1 MSFSSLLHL
10 LFHLLIL
17 SPSSLSSPPRRKETL
32 NYQQISH
39 KPVDKPQS
47 IGGIIPSSS
56 ERPRKQ
62 NNEREILQNIKM
74 SELLQGVFLTGV
86 LNLKLSVRKLSWP
99 YTQCFLLHIA
109 AEPFNGSADIA
120 AAASTAAVTAFL
132 EHIITEAVYGQESFR
147 TLWVYGQESFRTLTV
162 YGQESFRTLQCT
174 IKRVCDGT
182 LSVRLSTPLNL
193 SPIQTSYLKVC
204 LLWGPEIY
212 IQGRDHWIERPMC
225 CRPWLAFE
233 SNWSLARTVDGVK
246 RAPPLWFI

>member
-10 LFHLLIL
+10 LLHLLIL
-17 SPSSLSSPPRRKETL
+17 SPSSLSSPPRREETL

-147 TLWVYGQESFRTLTV
+147 TLWVYGQESFRTL
-162 YGQESFRTLQCT
+162 QCT
-174 IKRVCDGT
+174 IKRSLV
-182 LSVRLSTPLNL
+182 S
-193 SPIQTSYLKVC
+193 IKC
-204 LLWGPEIY
+204 LRKCGFVEKFHWKEPNWLLESIY
-212 IQGRDHWIERPMC
+212 DDNDVD
-225 CRPWLAFE
+225 E
-233 SNWSLARTVDGVK
+233 SKFDSK
-246 RAPPLWFI
+246 

>member
-10 LFHLLIL
+10 LLHLLIL
-17 SPSSLSSPPRRKETL
+17 SPSSLSSPPRREETL

-147 TLWVYGQESFRTLTV
+147 TLL
-162 YGQESFRTLQCT
+162 CT
-174 IKRVCDGT
+174 IKRSLYSKPRV
-182 LSVRLSTPLNL
+182 
-193 SPIQTSYLKVC
+193 
-204 LLWGPEIY
+204 
-212 IQGRDHWIERPMC
+212 
-225 CRPWLAFE
+225 WLGETFPHVHPA
-233 SNWSLARTVDGVK
+233 VDK
-246 RAPPLWFI
+246 Q

>member
-147 TLWVYGQESFRTLTV
+147 TL
-162 YGQESFRTLQCT
+162 QCT
-174 IKRVCDGT
+174 IKHS
-182 LSVRLSTPLNL
+182 LFFKASWFFWRL
-193 SPIQTSYLKVC
+193 YWC
-204 LLWGPEIY
+204 
-212 IQGRDHWIERPMC
+212 ER
-225 CRPWLAFE
+225 
-233 SNWSLARTVDGVK
+233 K
-246 RAPPLWFI
+246 

>member
-10 LFHLLIL
+10 LLHLLIL
-17 SPSSLSSPPRRKETL
+17 SPSSLSSPPRREETL

-147 TLWVYGQESFRTLTV
+147 TL
-162 YGQESFRTLQCT
+162 QCT
-174 IKRVCDGT
+174 IKRSLYQKDHHIMSISAANGKNQLLQIIIFHIISKGNYFHT
-182 LSVRLSTPLNL
+182 LRLSLTQL
-193 SPIQTSYLKVC
+193 
-204 LLWGPEIY
+204 
-212 IQGRDHWIERPMC
+212 HWNFARC
-225 CRPWLAFE
+225 QVLAVYE
-233 SNWSLARTVDGVK
+233 SFA
-246 RAPPLWFI
+246 

>member
-10 LFHLLIL
+10 LLHLLIL
-17 SPSSLSSPPRRKETL
+17 SPSSLSSPPRREETL

-132 EHIITEAVYGQESFR
+132 EHIIIEAVYGQESFR
-147 TLWVYGQESFRTLTV
+147 TQCVYGQESFRTQCV
-162 YGQESFRTLQCT
+162 YGQESFRTQLCT
-174 IKRVCDGT
+174 IKRSLYENGSALFGCFR
-182 LSVRLSTPLNL
+182 SSFY
-193 SPIQTSYLKVC
+193 YL
-204 LLWGPEIY
+204 Y
-212 IQGRDHWIERPMC
+212 
-225 CRPWLAFE
+225 
-233 SNWSLARTVDGVK
+233 
-246 RAPPLWFI
+246 

>member
-47 IGGIIPSSS
+47 IGEIIPSSS

-62 NNEREILQNIKM
+62 NNERETLQNIEM

-99 YTQCFLLHIA
+99 YIQCFLLHIA
-109 AEPFNGSADIA
+109 AEPFNGPADIA

-147 TLWVYGQESFRTLTV
+147 TLTV
-162 YGQESFRTLQCT
+162 YGQERFRTLLCT
-174 IKRVCDGT
+174 IKR
-182 LSVRLSTPLNL
+182 SLNSFEL
-193 SPIQTSYLKVC
+193 C
-204 LLWGPEIY
+204 LHRI
-212 IQGRDHWIERPMC
+212 
-225 CRPWLAFE
+225 
-233 SNWSLARTVDGVK
+233 
-246 RAPPLWFI
+246 